1 MVVNAS
7 FFRVI
12 RREVVELDKVH
23 CVPRLMK
30 SLLLLKQLDKIRFF
44 LMFIIVSIASIVKN
58 LYEILP

>member
-23 CVPRLMK
+23 RVPRLMK